1 MTQVEQMVAIVLQCS
16 LDVFLETAEPHKGC
30 KVPQRARARLSCDCW
45 CRVYADD
52 QRSLSICVCLHSWK
66 L

>member
-30 KVPQRARARLSCDCW
+30 KVPQRARARLSC
-45 CRVYADD
+45 
-52 QRSLSICVCLHSWK
+52 
-66 L
+66 